1 MNRVTGIGTQGP
13 RDPGTGQE
21 IDFHFL
27 SMAHLFGK
35 NPMRMLAILNPT
47 ISNSMFCKCSF
58 SGPHFGHFDSAFL
71 DELRRGNGKHEH
83 NLIMV
88 FETLRH

>member
-1 MNRVTGIGTQGP
+1 MNRVTGIEGP
-13 RDPGTGQE
+13 RDPGTQAQGQE

-35 NPMRMLAILNPT
+35 NPMRMLTILNPT

-58 SGPHFGHFDSAFL
+58 SGPHFDILDSAFL
-71 DELRRGNGKHEH
+71 DELRRGNGLLEH
-83 NLIMV
+83 N
-88 FETLRH
+88 FNHGF